1 MDRQTIER
9 LRVLINPILEDQGLE
24 LVDLQLRNEQ
34 TGLVLRVI
42 IYKDSGISIDDC
54 SQVSR
59 EISHLLEIEDPIDQA
74 YSLEVSSP
82 GLTRPLITERD
93 LSRNR
98 GQKVKIKYA
107 GDAGPQAIVGIIGET
122 DPQAVELLVD
132 GKREKIFLEKIHKA
146 KLVIEI

>member
-93 LSRNR
+93 FARNR

>member
-93 LSRNR
+93 FSRNR